1 MTTANRTASPG
12 QVLRRTLGVA
22 IVLLG
27 LAVLGRQ
34 LWQRMATDPVVLEAV
49 DRIAAAAR
57 AAGLHAGMHCTSAE
71 YAREM
76 IARGFDFVTVISDET
91 LLSRGRAERA
101 KLP

>member
-1 MTTANRTASPG
+1 
-12 QVLRRTLGVA
+12 
-22 IVLLG
+22 
-27 LAVLGRQ
+27 
-34 LWQRMATDPVVLEAV
+34 
-49 DRIAAAAR
+49 
-57 AAGLHAGMHCTSAE
+57 MHCTSAE